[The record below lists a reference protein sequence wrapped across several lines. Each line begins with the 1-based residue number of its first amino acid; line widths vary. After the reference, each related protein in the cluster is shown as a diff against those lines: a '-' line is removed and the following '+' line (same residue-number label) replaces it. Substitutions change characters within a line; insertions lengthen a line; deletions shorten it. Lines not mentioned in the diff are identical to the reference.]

1 MHKKVAVIL
10 SGCGVYDG
18 AEIHES
24 VITLLRLSQRGAEA
38 QCFAPNIAQ
47 HHVVNHLTGEEM
59 PESRNVLVESARIA
73 RGEVKDLREARAE
86 DYDALIVPGGFG
98 AAKNLS
104 DFAINGAQ
112 CQVQPDV
119 LALAKAFAEAG
130 KPVGL
135 ICIAPAMAAK
145 IYGAGVQCTIGNDA
159 DTADALKQMG
169 CRAHRRAG
177 GRDRRRQRAQAG
189 DHPGLHARPV
199 DSRSR
204 FRDQQAGRPGA
215 RTGGPGQGLIGQAR
229 GRSRRRPFQIR
240 AATPACVSKPS
251 NRDAAMSETPSSAL
265 PDDVHQLVAD
275 FFQRIPFNRMLGIR
289 VVSLGRERV
298 VLDLPMKDELI
309 GNFVQGILHGGVIS
323 SLLDVTGGA
332 MALIGALERHR
343 ELPGHERMAR
353 LSKLGTIDLRV
364 DYLRPGRGRTF
375 TAHAVPLRSGN
386 KVAVVRSELH
396 SDDGTLVA
404 VGTGTYLCG

>member
-169 CRAHRRAG
+169 AEHIDAPV
-177 GRDRRRQRAQAG
+177 DEIVE
-189 DHPGLHARPV
+189 DSARKLVTTPAYMLPV

-289 VVSLGRERV
+289 VASLGRERV

-375 TAHAVPLRSGN
+375 TARAVPLRSGN